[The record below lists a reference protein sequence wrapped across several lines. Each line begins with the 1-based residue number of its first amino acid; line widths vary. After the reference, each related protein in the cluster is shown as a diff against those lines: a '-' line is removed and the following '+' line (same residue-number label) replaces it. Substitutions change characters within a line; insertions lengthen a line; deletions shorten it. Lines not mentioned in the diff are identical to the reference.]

1 MLFIIYNTLDFR
13 VQFYPNLENIQKLNF
28 TYIYIHITQ
37 LKFLTQIFN
46 I

>member
-1 MLFIIYNTLDFR
+1 MLFIIYNTLDFG

-28 TYIYIHITQ
+28 TFHITH